1 MNRRKYVS
9 CVATT
14 AVIGIS
20 GCLDDSLEAVENV
33 GSENHEFGEV
43 VNHRGVEVV
52 PTEWMVT
59 DEVTADV
66 DQGMTQDRSP
76 EAGAEFLLT
85 HIEAVNNGDNRRELP
100 SRSSAL
106 GGSSGRSI
114 RVYYA
119 GEETETTQ
127 FEDISSAYEV
137 DGVRLTP
144 YHQSRLDQDATGE
157 VYPDVGVEGWI
168 VAEITEG
175 FDIDQTTIEIT
186 LGSGDELETFEWA
199 YSTAAEVSPDDISEN
214 EGTIPEI

>member
-1 MNRRKYVS
+1 MNRRKYLS

-20 GCLDDSLEAVENV
+20 GCLDDSLEVVENV
-33 GSENHEFGEV
+33 GSENHEVGEV

-85 HIEAVNNGDNRRELP
+85 HIEAVNDGDNRSELP

-106 GGSSGRSI
+106 GGTSGRNI

-175 FDIDQTTIEIT
+175 FDIDQTTIEIAW
-186 LGSGDELETFEWA
+186 GDGDESETFEWV
-199 YSTAAEVSPDDISEN
+199 YSTDAEVSPEEINEN
-214 EGTIPEI
+214 GGTTPEI

>member
-1 MNRRKYVS
+1 
-9 CVATT
+9 
-14 AVIGIS
+14 
-20 GCLDDSLEAVENV
+20 
-33 GSENHEFGEV
+33 
-43 VNHRGVEVV
+43 
-52 PTEWMVT
+52 MVT

-85 HIEAVNNGDNRRELP
+85 HIEAVNDGDNRSELP

-106 GGSSGRSI
+106 GGTSGRNI

-175 FDIDQTTIEIT
+175 FDIDQTTIEIAW
-186 LGSGDELETFEWA
+186 GDGDESETFEWV
-199 YSTAAEVSPDDISEN
+199 YSTDAEVSPEEINEN
-214 EGTIPEI
+214 GGTTPEI